1 MAKMQSPLGRA
12 YGLGSAR
19 LGAQSWWTL
28 RIVSVAMVPLILWW
42 VIGTIAHAGA
52 DWTGYVRWVGHP
64 VTAVLFILLIATTFY
79 HMATGIQ
86 EVLEDYVHVEWLKL
100 VLLLGVRFGS
110 AALAVGG
117 IFAVLRIS
125 GFFVLMHIATGN

>member
-28 RIVSVAMVPLILWW
+28 RIVSVAMIPLVLWW
-42 VIGTIAHAGA
+42 LIGTIAHVGA
-52 DWTGYVRWVGHP
+52 DYTTFTHWIGRP
-64 VTAVLFILLIATTFY
+64 VPAVLLILMLGTSFY

-110 AALAVGG
+110 VLLGVAG
-117 IFAVLRIS
+117 IFAVLRIAFGS
-125 GFFVLMHIATGN
+125 